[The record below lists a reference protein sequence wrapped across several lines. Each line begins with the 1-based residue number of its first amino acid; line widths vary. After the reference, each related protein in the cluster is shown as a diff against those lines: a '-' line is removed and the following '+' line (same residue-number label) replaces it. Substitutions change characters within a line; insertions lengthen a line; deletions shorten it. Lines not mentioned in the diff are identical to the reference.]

1 MKKTVITGLLIIALM
16 LVFAINTFATTV
28 NSNTA
33 TLGGST
39 ASKPSTTT
47 TTPSL
52 TTTPS
57 TTSLTNTTPSTTN
70 STSLLNS
77 STTSNTSS
85 TSTLK
90 PVDDTKESTKE
101 KTLPKAGSST
111 AVFYALAVL
120 SVVAT
125 AMYVKLKKEGK

>member
-39 ASKPSTTT
+39 VSKPSTTT

-57 TTSLTNTTPSTTN
+57 TTSSLTNTTPSTTN

-125 AMYVKLKKEGK
+125 AMYVKLKK

>member
-125 AMYVKLKKEGK
+125 AMYVKLKK

>member
-47 TTPSL
+47 TTP
-52 TTTPS
+52 
-57 TTSLTNTTPSTTN
+57 SLTNTTPSTTN

-125 AMYVKLKKEGK
+125 AMYVKLKK

>member
-47 TTPSL
+47 T
-52 TTTPS
+52 PS
-57 TTSLTNTTPSTTN
+57 TTSSLTNTTPSTTN

-125 AMYVKLKKEGK
+125 AMYVKLKK

>member
-47 TTPSL
+47 TPSL

-57 TTSLTNTTPSTTN
+57 TTSSLTNTTPSTTN

-125 AMYVKLKKEGK
+125 AMYVKLKK

>member
-47 TTPSL
+47 TPSL
-52 TTTPS
+52 TTS
-57 TTSLTNTTPSTTN
+57 SLTNTTPSTTN

-125 AMYVKLKKEGK
+125 AMYVKLKK

>member
-47 TTPSL
+47 TPSL

-57 TTSLTNTTPSTTN
+57 TTSSLTTTPSTTN

-90 PVDDTKESTKE
+90 PVDDTKE

-125 AMYVKLKKEGK
+125 AMYVKLKK